1 MFYLSVSF
9 FVFAFVFVSFLTK
22 TFTFRKFPCA
32 VQISQQNL
40 YMGVCLV
47 EDWGFRPGGVHSHL
61 LPHNLYSNAVHIVGT
76 PGRWVPLGNSLAFIK
91 LHKTRFL
98 GPFGIPTQTFTFLIS
113 PITISFSSKTKHQAK
128 LSVTGQY
135 YCRDQ
140 TVTERPVRPRVSAPT
155 IMYIRTYVYLCH
167 TPVTLIKSTYLLT
180 YLLEHSLK
188 KL

>member
-1 MFYLSVSF
+1 M
-9 FVFAFVFVSFLTK
+9 
-22 TFTFRKFPCA
+22 
-32 VQISQQNL
+32 
-40 YMGVCLV
+40 
-47 EDWGFRPGGVHSHL
+47 
-61 LPHNLYSNAVHIVGT
+61 
-76 PGRWVPLGNSLAFIK
+76 PLGNSLAFIK

-167 TPVTLIKSTYLLT
+167 TPVTLIKSTYYSILIRILGTSYRTLLRSIVNNMANNLT
-180 YLLEHSLK
+180 RLTDHKYSGCNKRQYSEPTTILFNIWKINENF
-188 KL
+188 

>member
-1 MFYLSVSF
+1 
-9 FVFAFVFVSFLTK
+9 
-22 TFTFRKFPCA
+22 
-32 VQISQQNL
+32 
-40 YMGVCLV
+40 MGVCLV

-98 GPFGIPTQTFTFLIS
+98 GPFGIPTQTFTFLKS

-180 YLLEHSLK
+180 TYYYCSYHYRHYQYYGGA
-188 KL
+188 KLHFTGTERNNIINHWQNNQI

>member
-1 MFYLSVSF
+1 M
-9 FVFAFVFVSFLTK
+9 
-22 TFTFRKFPCA
+22 
-32 VQISQQNL
+32 
-40 YMGVCLV
+40 
-47 EDWGFRPGGVHSHL
+47 
-61 LPHNLYSNAVHIVGT
+61 
-76 PGRWVPLGNSLAFIK
+76 PLGNSLAFIK

-180 YLLEHSLK
+180 YLLYTLLTLFLLYNAQTVACMPIYIFLTLFSGECKNAIGLGFGTERQK
-188 KL
+188 KGP

>member
-1 MFYLSVSF
+1 MLDQFPSFVFFLCFIYLSVSF
-9 FVFAFVFVSFLTK
+9 FGFVSVSFSTK

-61 LPHNLYSNAVHIVGT
+61 LPHNLYSNAVHIVGN

-155 IMYIRTYVYLCH
+155 IMHIRAYVYLCH
-167 TPVTLIKSTYLLT
+167 TPVTLIKSTY
-180 YLLEHSLK
+180 Y
-188 KL
+188 